1 MRKINYLDMAQELKK
16 RVSFGWLP
24 DIPDHRDLLYTAT
37 KKVLD
42 KAPPSI
48 DLRKFCPPVYDQET
62 LGSCTANALAAAFQ
76 FEQRKQGILE
86 FIPSRLFI
94 YYNERVILNTVLSDS
109 GAFIRDGIKTL
120 NYDGVCMETDW
131 PYLITKFT
139 KKPPAEL
146 YQEALKNQV
155 LQYLRLNNERLSL
168 LKSCLSEGYP
178 FVFGFTVFE
187 SFWKVGSNGIIPLP
201 KDRERRIGGHA
212 VMAVGYN
219 DLKKHFII
227 RNSWGNG
234 WGKNGYG
241 FMPYNY
247 IADTDRA
254 DDFWTIRLVEAGA

>member
-1 MRKINYLDMAQELKK
+1 MANQLIK

-24 DIPDHRDLLYTAT
+24 DLPDYRDLLYAAPR
-37 KKVLD
+37 KLPLKL
-42 KAPPSI
+42 PPSI
-48 DLRKFCPPVYDQET
+48 DLRKSCPPVYDQGS

-94 YYNERVILNTVLSDS
+94 YYNERVALNTVLSDS

-120 NYDGVCMETDW
+120 NTDGVCMESDW
-131 PYLITKFT
+131 PYIIPKFT
-139 KKPPAEL
+139 KKPPDDL

-155 LQYLRLNNERLSL
+155 LQYLRLNNERLLL
-168 LKSCLSEGYP
+168 LKSCLAEGYP

-187 SFWKVGSNGIIPLP
+187 SFWGIGKNGIIPIP
-201 KDRERRIGGHA
+201 KEEERRIGGHA

-219 DLKKHFII
+219 EANQHIII
-227 RNSWGNG
+227 RNSWGTS
-234 WGKNGYG
+234 WGKKGYG

-247 IADTDRA
+247 ITDKDRA
-254 DDFWTIRLVEAGA
+254 DDFWTIRLVEAGS